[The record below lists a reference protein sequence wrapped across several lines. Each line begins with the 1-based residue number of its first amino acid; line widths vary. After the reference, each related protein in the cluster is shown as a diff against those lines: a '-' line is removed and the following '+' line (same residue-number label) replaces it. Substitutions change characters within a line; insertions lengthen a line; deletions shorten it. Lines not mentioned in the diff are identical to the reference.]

1 MITLKPQSI
10 AVHRSFG
17 RGFAAF
23 FSREKS
29 TTFALKQLVCRRHLS
44 SFTQRYRCHRSA
56 CAPIIMTSP
65 IKYCSLDAVP
75 TFLVREYV
83 DVDVLLP
90 DVTSMVN
97 ASLTQGRLP
106 LSQRHAIVTP
116 PLKKA
121 GLDSADMANF
131 RPVSNLSFMSKVVER
146 LWLIS

>member
-1 MITLKPQSI
+1 LASATGHS
-10 AVHRSFG
+10 AD
-17 RGFAAF
+17 GFAAF
-23 FSREKS
+23 FSRDIDDIRAQTAGVS
-29 TTFALKQLVCRRHLS
+29 PPPVVVQAAS
-44 SFTQRYRCHRSA
+44 SFCSCTLSEVRR
-56 CAPIIMTSP
+56 IIMTSP
-65 IKYCSLDAVP
+65 IKSCSLDAVP